1 MRATFG
7 EEKGGGTKKKALSR
21 PPFSGKKEGFFF
33 SFSGKAKS
41 GKKAEGTL
49 ILSLSLF
56 PCQAGFVS
64 LLFARGRRGGEE
76 IAGLDVC
83 LLPFY
88 V

>member
-7 EEKGGGTKKKALSR
+7 EEKGGREQKKAFSLHFQAKKKVS
-21 PPFSGKKEGFFF
+21 F
-33 SFSGKAKS
+33 SFLGKQNPEKRRKGLLS
-41 GKKAEGTL
+41 
-49 ILSLSLF
+49 SLSLF

-83 LLPFY
+83 LLPFCI
-88 V
+88 